1 MDTTDK
7 LLDLYRSHYRDIYTA
22 SWLAGRDIGTH
33 IMTFYVSQFSH
44 RPVEIETRRGANGFR
59 ANESVYDIFF

>member
-7 LLDLYRSHYRDIYTA
+7 LSDLYRSHYRDIYTA